1 MWTRYGR
8 ADDQG
13 ARRRACGLGLPVALQ
28 AGLLAVIGPTVAP
41 ASAAAAPT
49 PTSKRVGSPG
59 SIASIGDSISTATGT
74 VNLEAETPANPW
86 VTGTD
91 GSVASMRQ
99 RLGIPSGS
107 AAMLA
112 SNGRRMRDF
121 DDQAN
126 AVAPTN
132 EDAVLELGGDDL
144 CRSSVGEMT
153 PVASYRAE
161 GVTNGFTDRTFRL
174 DLAVDRGQFA
184 SSVFEQDT

>member
-1 MWTRYGR
+1 
-8 ADDQG
+8 
-13 ARRRACGLGLPVALQ
+13 VALL

-49 PTSKRVGSPG
+49 TTSKRVGSPG

-74 VNLEAETPANPW
+74 DILEADTPADSW

-112 SNGRRMRDF
+112 SNGRRMRDV
-121 DDQAN
+121 DDHAN
-126 AVAPTN
+126 AMAPTN
-132 EDAVLELGGDDL
+132 EYSVIELGGDDL

-153 PVASYRAE
+153 PVASCRAE
-161 GVTNGFTDRTFRL
+161 GIINGFTDRTFRP
-174 DLAVDRGQFA
+174 DLAVDRGQSA
-184 SSVFEQDT
+184 NSVFEQDT